1 MLPDSSKHEVFVQ
14 SRQVL
19 DMDGHESGEGKSN
32 DGDTRA
38 GCPPNDLET
47 VPGLDA
53 GRTRETASALRDRLE
68 PAEREQVEHTVAQLL
83 ALFGKAHAMAI
94 LSTFAFADEP
104 LRFSNLEERLEVPA
118 NTLSERLKE
127 LVAAGLLRRESY
139 DEVPPRVEYEP
150 TEKGR
155 AVFPAF
161 GHLHE

>member
-1 MLPDSSKHEVFVQ
+1 MAEND
-14 SRQVL
+14 
-19 DMDGHESGEGKSN
+19 EGKSN
-32 DGDTRA
+32 DV
-38 GCPPNDLET
+38 ET

-68 PAEREQVEHTVAQLL
+68 PDEREQVERTVAQLL
-83 ALFGKAHAMAI
+83 
-94 LSTFAFADEP
+94 D
-104 LRFSNLEERLEVPA
+104 LEGRLDVPA

-161 GHLHE
+161 GHLHAWAIEYDLEPVGD